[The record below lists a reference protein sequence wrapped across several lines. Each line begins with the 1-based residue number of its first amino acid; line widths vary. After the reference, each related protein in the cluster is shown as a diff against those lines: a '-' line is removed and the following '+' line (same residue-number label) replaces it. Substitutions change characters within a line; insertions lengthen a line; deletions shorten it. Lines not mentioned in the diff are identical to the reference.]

1 MPRPKGSPNKI
12 TSIIKDKLADIL
24 SEAID
29 SLDIKEMNKAER
41 LKLIQIGIQY
51 VIPRLKQIE
60 EINDEMPTNFQIEII
75 DRLGKYKDR
84 DLDKAITGQDS
95 LTTKGLITQL
105 NIPINKVMNKDNKK
119 TPNASASTKII
130 DAPNQPN

>member
-1 MPRPKGSPNKI
+1 MPRPKGSPNKL
-12 TSIIKDKLADIL
+12 TSIIKDKLGDIL

-51 VIPRLKQIE
+51 VIPRLKQVE
-60 EINDEMPTNFQIEII
+60 EITDEMPTNFQIEII

-84 DLDKAITGQDS
+84 DLDKAIKN
-95 LTTKGLITQL
+95 L
-105 NIPINKVMNKDNKK
+105 
-119 TPNASASTKII
+119 
-130 DAPNQPN
+130 